1 MDKNKDRLREENRT
15 KLKGQLEKLLNGERM
30 MAKDIKR
37 DQWLTALIEAGEAHV
52 AKKAG
57 AATWK
62 HITPSE
68 ELW

>member
-1 MDKNKDRLREENRT
+1 MISFIEAT
-15 KLKGQLEKLLNGERM
+15 AYLEKLLNGERM
-30 MAKDIKR
+30 MTKDIKR